1 MAQMIEMM
9 KAMTHQLHEVKS
21 QVGRLQQERDPF
33 PFRPVIP
40 YDVDDDEDDCGLY
53 AKTA

>member
-1 MAQMIEMM
+1 MMVMM
-9 KAMTHQLHEVKS
+9 KAMTHQLQEVKS

-40 YDVDDDEDDCGLY
+40 YDDDDEDIDDRGF
-53 AKTA
+53 TFISTGR